1 MKDLPLPLPL
11 PIPIDCCRCLLLR
24 NVGDTTA
31 LVCFENQVEALEK
44 IEFPKVNGNSITP
57 ITDKAD
63 PKDSSRLNLNNLIA
77 LLLRLNLRT
86 TVQINCDERN
96 RREQECGKLKALVQ
110 DLERKG
116 VQRLIDKA
124 PVATVVVM
132 ACNRADYLERTIK
145 SILKYQTSV
154 ASKYPLFVS
163 QDGPDP
169 NVKRKALSYDQVSY
183 MQKMINGMTVSR
195 WACIN
200 FSRSVQESVA
210 RGFCSELAQMCQVS
224 DMEFNTKPVIPIY
237 NARPE
242 QVEKALKHVYHASMN
257 KTKGRELELVLAIL
271 PDNNGSL
278 YDDDTI
284 ELKHLNNN

>member
-1 MKDLPLPLPL
+1 MSV
-11 PIPIDCCRCLLLR
+11 IPRRLSASRIRLKLWR
-24 NVGDTTA
+24 RSNS
-31 LVCFENQVEALEK
+31 
-44 IEFPKVNGNSITP
+44 PK
-57 ITDKAD
+57 
-63 PKDSSRLNLNNLIA
+63 
-77 LLLRLNLRT
+77 LNLRT
-86 TVQINCDERN
+86 TVQINCAPFFSIGKPERIRYLLADLLLSIAYADERN
-96 RREQECGKLKALVQ
+96 RENKN
-110 DLERKG
+110 
-116 VQRLIDKA
+116 A

-278 YDDDTI
+278 YVTMSLTSLHI
-284 ELKHLNNN
+284 CVCTLYYVENLTMIPLN